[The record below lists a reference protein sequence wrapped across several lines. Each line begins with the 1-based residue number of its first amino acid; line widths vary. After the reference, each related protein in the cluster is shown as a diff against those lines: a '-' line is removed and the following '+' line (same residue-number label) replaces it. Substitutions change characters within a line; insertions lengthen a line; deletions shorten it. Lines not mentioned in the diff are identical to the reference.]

1 MMKSSL
7 AKAKSKETEEEE
19 TVDREQAEKTL
30 LHAMSV
36 MDDKHKLTLSPQ
48 QVMTVVQN
56 CAESCRLTEHEVRGL
71 LGEMAVD
78 ENGEI
83 AYIDFVKTW
92 TPIVFEVRASPSWSP
107 FVGDLDELGIPKA
120 NLEALGR
127 SFPVVPRVPGQE
139 GGQRL
144 SKRLSLRRSS
154 KRVSQVN
161 VGGVVVGQ
169 VGGALQIP

>member
-19 TVDREQAEKTL
+19 TVDRETAEKML

-48 QVMTVVQN
+48 QVMTVDQ
-56 CAESCRLTEHEVRGL
+56 
-71 LGEMAVD
+71 
-78 ENGEI
+78 NGEI
-83 AYIDFVKTW
+83 AYIDYVKTW
-92 TPIVFEVRASPSWSP
+92 TPIVFEVRVSPSWSP
-107 FVGDLDELGIPKA
+107 FIGDLDELGIPKA